1 MQKLILP
8 LFLLLFL
15 SSCDL
20 FRKVE
25 REETVYNDDE
35 EIGELTGQVVY
46 NEETGRYETIKEP
59 IGVMDT
65 IRWNVADEERFPPI
79 TSVEAGTGGNDGN
92 TGGTPLTGQDDPR
105 TEYKDRYS
113 ITYALPFVNR
123 MNSGGPI
130 YENSKWALNFYAGSK
145 IALREL
151 QQEGMS
157 LDVRVVDTEAD
168 ANEMRTLLATDQ
180 ALRNSDL
187 IIGPYLRDNARALA
201 DFAKQNQKM
210 VVSPYTASANVTQE
224 NPYYVQIN
232 PGLPSHL
239 STIVRHVKS
248 RYDDDQIVILVPD
261 LDEER
266 RLLNFMQQVNQ
277 EVEGRD
283 DVPALQEIRINAE
296 DLSMQD
302 LDLTTVLQPDKKNI
316 FIVPVYRSE
325 NFVVALLRKLKI
337 AARGQINQQYDIEVY
352 GLPQWRDY
360 QKVDLQDYEDLN
372 VHVSGTDFINRSEA
386 AVYDF
391 RQAYYNETGGL
402 PDNSAY
408 QGYDI
413 TKYFGKMLQDHGT
426 RFAPWL
432 EREPKNLLHTQFR
445 FERHLDPATQGGAE
459 SAVAPPVQFWENKFI
474 YILEFQDF
482 EFQPVR

>member
-1 MQKLILP
+1 MQKIILP
-8 LFLLLFL
+8 ILILLFL

-25 REETVYNDDE
+25 REETVYDDEE
-35 EIGELTGQVVY
+35 EIGELTGQVIY

-59 IGVMDT
+59 IGTMDT
-65 IRWNVADEERFPPI
+65 LRWTVADEERFPPI
-79 TSVEAGTGGNDGN
+79 TSTVVDTGTG
-92 TGGTPLTGQDDPR
+92 TGEPGDVPPTGQDDPR
-105 TEYKDRYS
+105 TEYKDRYA

-123 MNSGGPI
+123 MNSGGSI

-157 LDVRVVDTEAD
+157 LDVRVLDTEAD
-168 ANEMRTLLATDQ
+168 ANEMRNLIATDRQ
-180 ALRNSDL
+180 LRNSDL
-187 IIGPYLRDNARALA
+187 IIGPYLRDNARSLA
-201 DFAKQNQKM
+201 EFGKQNQKM
-210 VVSPYTASANVTQE
+210 VVSPYTASANVATE
-224 NPYYVQIN
+224 NPFYVQVN

-239 STIVRHVKS
+239 NTIVRHVKG

-266 RLLNFMQQVNQ
+266 RLLNYMQQVNQ

-283 DVPALQEIRINAE
+283 DVPALQEIRIDAE
-296 DLSMQD
+296 DLSMEG
-302 LDLTTVLQPDKKNI
+302 LDLSTVLQPDKKNV

-337 AARGQINQQYDIEVY
+337 AARGQMEQQYEIEVY

-372 VHVSGTDFINRSEA
+372 VHVSGTDYINRSEA
-386 AVYDF
+386 EVYDF
-391 RQAYYNETGGL
+391 RQAYYNETGAL

-413 TKYFGKMLQDHGT
+413 TRYFGTMLRDHGT

-432 EREPKNLLHTQFR
+432 EREPKDMLHTQFR
-445 FERHLDPATQGGAE
+445 FERHLKPGTAGAE
-459 SAVAPPVQFWENKFI
+459 SDVEPPVQFWENKFI
-474 YILEFQDF
+474 YILEFEDF